1 MPKPTSSSKAE
12 WFYSLAKLP
21 QKKRIAVIKRGR
33 IPFLQDLQ
41 RIIRFVGRS
50 KSVKV
55 LPHQNKLFKK
65 HRRFLKA
72 IAECKGPKKL
82 KNLVLRKIQGG
93 FLPILAA
100 LLPPIISLVTTA
112 LPKILG

>member
-1 MPKPTSSSKAE
+1 MSKATSSSKAR

-21 QKKRIAVIKRGR
+21 HKKRVAAIKRGR
-33 IPFLQDLQ
+33 IPFLQDL
-41 RIIRFVGRS
+41 RKIIRFVGRS

-72 IAECKGPKKL
+72 IADCKGAKKL
-82 KNLVLRKIQGG
+82 KTLVLRKIQGG
-93 FLPILAA
+93 FLPILAS
-100 LLPPIISLVTTA
+100 LLPPLISLVTTA